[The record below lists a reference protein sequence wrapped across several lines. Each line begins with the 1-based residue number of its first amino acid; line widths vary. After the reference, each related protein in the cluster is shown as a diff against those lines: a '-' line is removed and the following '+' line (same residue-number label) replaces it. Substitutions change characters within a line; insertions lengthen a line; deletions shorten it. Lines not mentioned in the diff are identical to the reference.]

1 MSEAQKIGAFYLAS
15 ESIAEA
21 TDTILARLARVYCIL
36 QPGKKN
42 ADFWTDVMTPI
53 AAATPDSPPSIS
65 LDIYAE
71 HSEQTYEIFLRSIL
85 SVINQVSEATA
96 ADEQLSQV
104 NAWAQIANA
113 MYQLG
118 MLENSLVLELAVG
131 QIIAH
136 RNSDRAAVAAKGRT
150 EKLDPLRKLAKELAL
165 KKKYTSRRQAAL
177 SIKAEILAKAKD
189 LGISLS
195 EPQAE
200 RTITT
205 WLKSSTFAK
214 QTQTS
219 T

>member
-1 MSEAQKIGAFYLAS
+1 MSEAQKIGAFDLAS
-15 ESIAEA
+15 ESIDEA
-21 TDTILARLARVYCIL
+21 TDAILARLAHVYCIL
-36 QPGKKN
+36 QPEKTS

-53 AAATPDSPPSIS
+53 AAATPDSPPSIG

-71 HSEQTYEIFLRSIL
+71 HSEQTYEIFLRLIL
-85 SVINQVSEATA
+85 RVINHVAEATT
-96 ADEQLSQV
+96 ADEQHTQV

-118 MLENSLVLELAVG
+118 MLENSLVLEPAVG

-136 RNSDRAAVAAKGRT
+136 RNSDRAAVAAKGRSG
-150 EKLDPLRKLAKELAL
+150 KYDPLRKLAGELAV
-165 KKKYTSRRQAAL
+165 KKPFTSRRQAAL
-177 SIKAEILAKAKD
+177 SMKAEILAAAKD

-200 RTITT
+200 RTITG
-205 WLKSSTFAK
+205 WLESMTFAK
-214 QTQTS
+214 KTQTL